1 MNGCRGFMKSQF
13 DVFDQDGV
21 GGGVSGP
28 RSKPAFCPNATAQAS
43 LSYPEAHILNI
54 NGPKP

>member
-1 MNGCRGFMKSQF
+1 MKSQF